1 MKKRL
6 DRFHEEEPDSWS
18 PLDAPR
24 RTSGSEFRMKR
35 FLFLLLYVLAI
46 FVVGLA
52 NSNAHW
58 LMAAAGFLLFS
69 IGAPRLRSPV
79 VSAKEVKV
87 WTIFGIHRVSLQKYC
102 VALTDG
108 GGINGPYRGRTVAI
122 GKPRRYRW
130 RVVKCQDALAHDVL
144 EQSLVPFVRSCA
156 PFTKACPV
164 GAYVIAINGIGFSPH
179 PKHPVSPLI
188 DRQAH
193 PQNFNSAANQWTA
206 DVLITRGVLGL
217 TSVGSLV
224 LRGWRAIPISCPL
237 VSITVAGR
245 PCDSA
250 TSGKYAHLVFSGT
263 DPQAKANDSLEFL
276 TQ

>member
-122 GKPRRYRW
+122 GNLGDTDGEWSNAKTLWHMMYWSNRW
-130 RVVKCQDALAHDVL
+130 SRL
-144 EQSLVPFVRSCA
+144 S
-156 PFTKACPV
+156 
-164 GAYVIAINGIGFSPH
+164 GA
-179 PKHPVSPLI
+179 
-188 DRQAH
+188 
-193 PQNFNSAANQWTA
+193 
-206 DVLITRGVLGL
+206 
-217 TSVGSLV
+217 V
-224 LRGWRAIPISCPL
+224 LRSQRRAQLEPTSLQLMGSAFPHTQNTPFPL
-237 VSITVAGR
+237 
-245 PCDSA
+245 
-250 TSGKYAHLVFSGT
+250 
-263 DPQAKANDSLEFL
+263 
-276 TQ
+276 